1 MLNVYFKAKFYLN
14 MAQNQKGALN
24 KMQLPED
31 FLAFNFELTNSRVFQ
46 QNVMPASYDSV
57 VTVA

>member
-1 MLNVYFKAKFYLN
+1 

>member
-1 MLNVYFKAKFYLN
+1 MAK
-14 MAQNQKGALN
+14 NQKGALS

-31 FLAFNFELTNSRVFQ
+31 FLAFNFELTNSHVFQ
-46 QNVMPASYDSV
+46 RNVMPALYDNV